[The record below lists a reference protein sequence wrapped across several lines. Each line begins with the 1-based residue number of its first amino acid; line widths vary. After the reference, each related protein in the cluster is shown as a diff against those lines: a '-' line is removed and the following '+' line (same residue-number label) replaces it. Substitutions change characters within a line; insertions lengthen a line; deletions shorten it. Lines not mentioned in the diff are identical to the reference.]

1 MEFRRF
7 NLKSLAI
14 ASATGLF
21 LASLASGEPANAQ
34 SKAWPDAYPKKGV
47 AGVPESVDK
56 LTIVVDSW
64 GSNDLNPWNASQV
77 NFLSDYYQLRLMMQ
91 NPNGDL
97 VPAWATEVK
106 HTEKGLTFKLN
117 PKAKFADGTPAD
129 AEALKKNFDG
139 FTGKYVGTAGYEA
152 PLWNGAKAKTFIKSV
167 KVVSPTEV
175 FVETKGPKPTFM
187 WNLGGNGYHLYW
199 FGNPTQLLKGPK
211 EYL

>member
-21 LASLASGEPANAQ
+21 LAALASGEPANAQ

-106 HTEKGLTFKLN
+106 HTEKGLTFNPN
-117 PKAKFADGTPAD
+117 PKAKIAD
-129 AEALKKNFDG
+129 
-139 FTGKYVGTAGYEA
+139 
-152 PLWNGAKAKTFIKSV
+152 
-167 KVVSPTEV
+167 
-175 FVETKGPKPTFM
+175 
-187 WNLGGNGYHLYW
+187 
-199 FGNPTQLLKGPK
+199 
-211 EYL
+211 